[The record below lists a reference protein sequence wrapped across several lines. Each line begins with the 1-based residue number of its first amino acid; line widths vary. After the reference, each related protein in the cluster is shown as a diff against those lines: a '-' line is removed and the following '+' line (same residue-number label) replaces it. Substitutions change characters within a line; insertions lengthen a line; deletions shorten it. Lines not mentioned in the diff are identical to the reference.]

1 MNARDRNVT
10 NHRIVDQVPG
20 DCTANQEAPE
30 AHHSNKS
37 SGPGHVCPLSGQ
49 HLENNQQIANNCQ
62 YGNEVAKENRVEG
75 IFPMR

>member
-49 HLENNQQIANNCQ
+49 HLENNQQIVNNC
-62 YGNEVAKENRVEG
+62 
-75 IFPMR
+75 